1 MSGEASESQVADES
15 AGVEGGVSV
24 ENTNEDMG
32 EGAEEEIPQAKDPE
46 VPAEPRAVENVD

>member
-32 EGAEEEIPQAKDPE
+32 EGAEEEIPQAIDPE